1 MATYWNNGNNHIYG
15 IRAAPSGPYY
25 GFHCGAVAGSN
36 LTSIAASSIATDV
49 HLYGQRNSQTDR
61 DVFVDGVNSAS
72 TSYSDAS
79 GANGGDGK
87 FPMMGDSLTGGVR
100 SWTGLAGVIYFTRG
114 NVSDADMT
122 ALHTALDNFKT
133 ATGR

>member
-1 MATYWNNGNNHIYG
+1 
-15 IRAAPSGPYY
+15 
-25 GFHCGAVAGSN
+25 
-36 LTSIAASSIATDV
+36 
-49 HLYGQRNSQTDR
+49 
-61 DVFVDGVNSAS
+61 
-72 TSYSDAS
+72 
-79 GANGGDGK
+79 
-87 FPMMGDSLTGGVR
+87 MMGDSLTGGVR